1 MGINSTEVS
10 YSFGQLGSTFINNVN
25 DDAKPPI
32 GKVFVAITFLEDTT
46 FDSTSGLIADNNARQ
61 GLEYVGTGTAAHDGA
76 DASARTVDQGSG
88 GKAITDTVTFQAGLT
103 IYGRWTTI
111 DLASG
116 AVIAY
121 IGD

>member
-10 YSFGQLGSTFINNVN
+10 YSFGQLGSVFTNVDN
-25 DDAKPPI
+25 ADLKPPV

-46 FDSTSGLIADNNARQ
+46 FDSSSGLIGDNDARS
-61 GLEYVGTGTAAHDGA
+61 GREYVGNAAAHNVGA
-76 DASARTVDQGSG
+76 GQADESTGSG
-88 GKAITDTVTFQAGLT
+88 GQAITSSDTFQAGLT

-116 AVIAY
+116 SIIAY